1 MSQWDMITYCWHGA
15 FPLRKFQAP
24 AACSSANLDFQISRV
39 LMFHLQSWKFWMS
52 PIHLQ
57 IPRQNP
63 CWVHF
68 RLWHDITC
76 HFGAQKS
83 TQFIPTAPH
92 HVNMKLLVPVL
103 VALAAIDC
111 SVGSEAEEA
120 TRYVRSQSAGKV
132 RGVAADEDRKL
143 MFTTAA
149 VDHKAPKQ
157 EHKPSS
163 PSSPTYDHKP
173 VTSPKDYPSP
183 THEVRRDRAMNR
195 SAGTLRMTER
205 HVARPNTITHS
216 LSVTNLSVS

>member
-1 MSQWDMITYCWHGA
+1 MQFS
-15 FPLRKFQAP
+15 KFGFSNF
-24 AACSSANLDFQISRV
+24 SSSNVPSTELKILNVAN
-39 LMFHLQSWKFWMS
+39 S
-52 PIHLQ
+52 PPNSSPKSLLGSFSSLARHH
-57 IPRQNP
+57 
-63 CWVHF
+63 VHF
-68 RLWHDITC
+68 D
-76 HFGAQKS
+76 AQKS